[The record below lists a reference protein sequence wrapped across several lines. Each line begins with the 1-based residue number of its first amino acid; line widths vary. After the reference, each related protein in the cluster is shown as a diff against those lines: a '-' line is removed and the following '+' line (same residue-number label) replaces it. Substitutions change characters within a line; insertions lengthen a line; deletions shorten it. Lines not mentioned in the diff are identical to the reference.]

1 MMAQNRKWRG
11 LHWPSLF
18 LMTGLCAFGVMVIY
32 SATHTSESVD
42 LRNAAIQQAAW
53 VGLGLV
59 CFFLLSFSDYHRWVA
74 QGWFWFA
81 AGLFLLLL
89 VLVFGREVNGAKSW
103 IRLGPVGFQPAEVM
117 KLAFLAGACALLVS
131 LRERMEQFRTVLAL
145 VGLALIPVIL
155 ILRQP
160 DLGSAAVFLPMCFGL
175 LFAGGTRLRYLLI
188 PAGAGLAAVLAI
200 YIYVGQMGKEL
211 PFLKTY
217 QNNRIRTFFDPNLDP
232 LGAGWTIRQSII
244 AIGSGGVSGKGY
256 LRGDQN
262 LYGFLP
268 KNIAYNDFI
277 FSVLGEEWGFFG
289 GAALILGQAGLLLC
303 IAWIGWHAADF
314 PGRLLAGGIL
324 GMLFTHF
331 FINVGMTIKVVP
343 ITGIPLPFVSYG
355 GTFLAVCMA
364 AMGLMQSIW
373 RQRQLG

>member
-1 MMAQNRKWRG
+1 MAQNRRWRG

-32 SATHTSESVD
+32 SATHTSESTD

-89 VLVFGREVNGAKSW
+89 VLAFGREVNGAKSW

-160 DLGSAAVFLPMCFGL
+160 DLGSAAVFMPMCFGL

>member
-1 MMAQNRKWRG
+1 MAKTRLWSG
-11 LHWPSLF
+11 FHWPSLL
-18 LMTGLCAFGVMVIY
+18 LMAGLCAAGILIIY
-32 SATHTSESVD
+32 SATHGSEQADLKNASV
-42 LRNAAIQQAAW
+42 QQGAW
-53 VGLGLV
+53 VGLGLT
-59 CFFLLSFSDYHRWVA
+59 CFFVLAFSDYHRWVA
-74 QGWFWFA
+74 QGWFWF
-81 AGLFLLLL
+81 GVGIFLLLV
-89 VLVFGREVNGAKSW
+89 VLIFGREVNGAKSW
-103 IRLGPVGFQPAEVM
+103 LRFGPIGFQPAEVM
-117 KLAFLAGACALLVS
+117 KLAFLVGSTALLVA
-131 LRERMEQFRTVLAL
+131 LRDRIEKFRTVLAL
-145 VGLALIPVIL
+145 VGLALIPGLL
-155 ILRQP
+155 ILKQP

-175 LFAGGTRLRYLLI
+175 LFAGGTRLRFLLI
-188 PAGAGLAAVLAI
+188 PVGMGLAAFLAI
-200 YIYVGQMGKEL
+200 YLWVGHFGKEL

-244 AIGSGGVSGKGY
+244 AIGSGGFTGKGF

-277 FSVLGEEWGFFG
+277 FSVLGEEWGFVG
-289 GAALILGQAGLLLC
+289 GSLLILGQAALLLC
-303 IAWIGWHAADF
+303 VAWIGMRAPDF
-314 PGRLLAGGIL
+314 EGRLLAGGIL

-373 RQRQLG
+373 RQRRLG

>member
-1 MMAQNRKWRG
+1 MAQNRRWRG

-32 SATHTSESVD
+32 SATHTSESAD
-42 LRNAAIQQAAW
+42 LRNAAVQQAAW

-59 CFFLLSFSDYHRWVA
+59 CFFMLSFSDYHRWVA

-160 DLGSAAVFLPMCFGL
+160 DLGSAAVFMPMCFGL

-188 PAGAGLAAVLAI
+188 PAGVGLAAVLAI

-303 IAWIGWHAADF
+303 IAWIGWHAPDF

>member
-1 MMAQNRKWRG
+1 MAQNRRWRG

-32 SATHTSESVD
+32 SATHTSESAD

-89 VLVFGREVNGAKSW
+89 VLAFGREVNGAKSW

-160 DLGSAAVFLPMCFGL
+160 DLGSAAVFMPMCFGL

-303 IAWIGWHAADF
+303 IAWIGWHATDF

>member
-1 MMAQNRKWRG
+1 MAQNRRWRG

-160 DLGSAAVFLPMCFGL
+160 DLGSAAVFMPMCFGL

-289 GAALILGQAGLLLC
+289 GAALILGEAGLLLC

>member
-1 MMAQNRKWRG
+1 MAQNRRWRG

-32 SATHTSESVD
+32 SATHTSESAD
-42 LRNAAIQQAAW
+42 LRNAAVQQAAW

-160 DLGSAAVFLPMCFGL
+160 DLGSAAVFMPMCFGL

-303 IAWIGWHAADF
+303 IAWIGWHAPDF

>member
-1 MMAQNRKWRG
+1 
-11 LHWPSLF
+11 
-18 LMTGLCAFGVMVIY
+18 LCAFGVMVIY
-32 SATHTSESVD
+32 SATHTSESAD

-89 VLVFGREVNGAKSW
+89 VLAFGREVNGAKSW

-160 DLGSAAVFLPMCFGL
+160 DLGSAAVFMPMCFGL

-289 GAALILGQAGLLLC
+289 GATLILGQAGLLLC

>member
-1 MMAQNRKWRG
+1 MAQNRRWRG

-32 SATHTSESVD
+32 SATHTSESAD
-42 LRNAAIQQAAW
+42 LRNAAVQQAAW

-89 VLVFGREVNGAKSW
+89 VLAFGREVNGAKSW

-160 DLGSAAVFLPMCFGL
+160 DLGSAAVFMPMCFGL

-188 PAGAGLAAVLAI
+188 PAGAGLAAVLAM

>member
-1 MMAQNRKWRG
+1 MAQNRRWRG

-32 SATHTSESVD
+32 SATHTSESAD
-42 LRNAAIQQAAW
+42 LRNAAVQQAAW

-89 VLVFGREVNGAKSW
+89 VLAFGREVNGAKSW

-160 DLGSAAVFLPMCFGL
+160 DLGSAAVFMPMCFGL

-303 IAWIGWHAADF
+303 IAWIGWHAPDF

>member
-1 MMAQNRKWRG
+1 MAQNRKWRG

-32 SATHTSESVD
+32 SATHTSESAD
-42 LRNAAIQQAAW
+42 LRNAAIQQSAW

-74 QGWFWFA
+74 QGWLWFA
-81 AGLFLLLL
+81 AGLFLLIL

-160 DLGSAAVFLPMCFGL
+160 DLGSAAVFMPKCFGL

-303 IAWIGWHAADF
+303 IAWIGGHAADF

>member
-1 MMAQNRKWRG
+1 MAQNRKWRG

-32 SATHTSESVD
+32 SATHTSESAD

-74 QGWFWFA
+74 QGWFWFG

-103 IRLGPVGFQPAEVM
+103 IRLGPIGFQPAEVM

-145 VGLALIPVIL
+145 IGLALIPVIL

>member
-1 MMAQNRKWRG
+1 MAQNRKWRG

-32 SATHTSESVD
+32 SATHTSESAD

>member
-1 MMAQNRKWRG
+1 MAKTRLWSG
-11 LHWPSLF
+11 FHWPSLL
-18 LMTGLCAFGVMVIY
+18 LMLGLCSAGILIIY
-32 SATHTSESVD
+32 SATHGSEMAD
-42 LRNAAIQQAAW
+42 LKNASIQQAAW
-53 VGLGLV
+53 VGLGLA
-59 CFFLLSFSDYHRWVA
+59 CFFVLAFSDYHRWVA
-74 QGWFWFA
+74 QGWFWF
-81 AGLFLLLL
+81 GGGIFLLLV

-103 IRLGPVGFQPAEVM
+103 LRFGPVGFQPAEVM
-117 KLAFLAGACALLVS
+117 KLAFLVGSTALLVA
-131 LRERMEQFRTVLAL
+131 LRDRIEKFRTVLAL
-145 VGLALIPVIL
+145 AGLALIPVLL
-155 ILRQP
+155 ILKQP

-175 LFAGGTRLRYLLI
+175 LFAGGTRLRFLLI
-188 PAGAGLAAVLAI
+188 PVGLGLAAFLAI
-200 YIYVGQMGKEL
+200 YLWVGHLGKEL

-244 AIGSGGVSGKGY
+244 AIGSGGFTGKGF

-277 FSVLGEEWGFFG
+277 FSVLGEEWGFVG
-289 GAALILGQAGLLLC
+289 GSLLILGQAALLIC
-303 IAWIGWHAADF
+303 IAWIGLRAPDF
-314 PGRLLAGGIL
+314 EGRLLAGGVL

-373 RQRQLG
+373 RQRRLG

>member
-1 MMAQNRKWRG
+1 MAQNRRWRG

-32 SATHTSESVD
+32 SATHTSESAD

-89 VLVFGREVNGAKSW
+89 VLAFGREVNGAKSW

-160 DLGSAAVFLPMCFGL
+160 DLGSAAVFMPMCFGL

-277 FSVLGEEWGFFG
+277 FTVLGEEWGFFG

>member
-1 MMAQNRKWRG
+1 MLA
-11 LHWPSLF
+11 
-18 LMTGLCAFGVMVIY
+18 LCTAGILIIY
-32 SATHTSESVD
+32 SATHGTEMAD
-42 LRNAAIQQAAW
+42 LRNASVQQAAW
-53 VGLGLV
+53 VGLGLA
-59 CFFLLSFSDYHRWVA
+59 CFFVLAFSDYHRWVA
-74 QGWFWFA
+74 QGWWWFG
-81 AGLFLLLL
+81 AGIFLLLV

-103 IRLGPVGFQPAEVM
+103 LRFGPIGFQPAEVM
-117 KLAFLAGACALLVS
+117 KLAFLVGSTALLVA
-131 LRERMEQFRTVLAL
+131 LRERIEKFRTVLAL
-145 VGLALIPVIL
+145 VGLALIPVLL

-175 LFAGGTRLRYLLI
+175 LFAGGTRLRFLLI
-188 PAGAGLAAVLAI
+188 PVGLGLAAFLAI
-200 YIYVGQMGKEL
+200 YLWVGQYGKEL
-211 PFLKTY
+211 PGLKTY

-244 AIGSGGVSGKGY
+244 AIGSGGFTGKGF

-277 FSVLGEEWGFFG
+277 FSVLGEEWGFVG
-289 GAALILGQAGLLLC
+289 GSLLILGQAALLIC
-303 IAWIGWHAADF
+303 IAWIGLRAPDF
-314 PGRLLAGGIL
+314 EGRLLAGGVL

-373 RQRQLG
+373 RQRRLG